1 MMFCSDFALDEGHVY
16 VVLGEGEEPVEDVQ
30 SALTRYI
37 CDDVP
42 AEAVP
47 LLAVLGHVLLV
58 VYRLHGLGLGHDRGA
73 AQPVAA
79 LVLRLPL
86 RHRPQ
91 RVRAEVAAAR
101 PGHGLVMVLTLQIT
115 DHLWPAM
122 PGMESPLAMPAITWL
137 GVMEALAGSTEV
149 FLSANKSDM
158 ENL

>member
-1 MMFCSDFALDEGHVY
+1 MFSQHLY
-16 VVLGEGEEPVEDVQ
+16 K
-30 SALTRYI
+30 YI
-37 CDDVP
+37 RDDVP

-79 LVLRLPL
+79 LVLGLPL

-101 PGHGLVMVLTLQIT
+101 PGHGLGMVLTFTQLIT
-115 DHLWPAM
+115 SGPPCPAW
-122 PGMESPLAMPAITWL
+122 SPPWRCPPSR
-137 GVMEALAGSTEV
+137 GWG
-149 FLSANKSDM
+149 
-158 ENL
+158 

>member
-1 MMFCSDFALDEGHVY
+1 MFSQHFY
-16 VVLGEGEEPVEDVQ
+16 K
-30 SALTRYI
+30 YI
-37 CDDVP
+37 RDDMP
-42 AEAVP
+42 AEAVA

-101 PGHGLVMVLTLQIT
+101 PARGLVMVSTFILLITLIT
-115 DHLWPAM
+115 SGPPCLAW
-122 PGMESPLAMPAITWL
+122 SPPLRCPPSRDW
-137 GVMEALAGSTEV
+137 G
-149 FLSANKSDM
+149 
-158 ENL
+158 

>member
-1 MMFCSDFALDEGHVY
+1 MFSQHLY
-16 VVLGEGEEPVEDVQ
+16 K
-30 SALTRYI
+30 YI
-37 CDDVP
+37 RDDVP

-101 PGHGLVMVLTLQIT
+101 PGHGLVMVLTLLIT
-115 DHLWPAM
+115 LITSGPPCPAW
-122 PGMESPLAMPAITWL
+122 SPPWRCPPSR
-137 GVMEALAGSTEV
+137 GWG
-149 FLSANKSDM
+149 
-158 ENL
+158 

>member
-1 MMFCSDFALDEGHVY
+1 MFSQHLY
-16 VVLGEGEEPVEDVQ
+16 K
-30 SALTRYI
+30 YI
-37 CDDVP
+37 RDDVP
-42 AEAVP
+42 AEAVA

-101 PGHGLVMVLTLQIT
+101 PGHGLVMVSTFTLLIT
-115 DHLWPAM
+115 LITSGPPCLAW
-122 PGMESPLAMPAITWL
+122 SPPLRCPPSRGW
-137 GVMEALAGSTEV
+137 G
-149 FLSANKSDM
+149 
-158 ENL
+158 

>member
-1 MMFCSDFALDEGHVY
+1 MFSQHLY
-16 VVLGEGEEPVEDVQ
+16 K
-30 SALTRYI
+30 YI
-37 CDDVP
+37 IRDDVP

-101 PGHGLVMVLTLQIT
+101 PAHGLVMVLTLLIT
-115 DHLWPAM
+115 LITSAPPCPAW
-122 PGMESPLAMPAITWL
+122 SPPWRCPPSR
-137 GVMEALAGSTEV
+137 GWG
-149 FLSANKSDM
+149 
-158 ENL
+158 